1 MGFPGFNVQEARM
14 FVAVRFFKFCRLSFA
29 ALLLSSSGIILA
41 APLVITYPGPASTAD
56 TRANYY
62 VNLLDLALSKTG
74 ADYKLKPYTV
84 IATGSRVL
92 QDLQQGR
99 DIDLTWGPTTAT
111 WEKET
116 LPVRVPL
123 DKGIL
128 GWRLFLVNKSDLP
141 RFAQV
146 HTMEQLKAYSAGLQH
161 DWGDVVILRANGL
174 PVVDASVY
182 ETMFQMLALHRF
194 QYFPRGVGE
203 IEGEAQRF
211 AKLGLVVEPTLALHY
226 PSQTYFF
233 VSPRNKALHDLI
245 ERGLQEA
252 MRDGSFDKLFDKFN
266 GQAMKDAHLDTRTVF
281 ELTVPEQ

>member
-1 MGFPGFNVQEARM
+1 M
-14 FVAVRFFKFCRLSFA
+14 FVAVRFFKFCRLACA
-29 ALLLSSSGIILA
+29 AMLLSSGGICAA

-62 VNLLDLALSKTG
+62 VSLLDLALSKTG
-74 ADYKLKPYTV
+74 VDHKLKPYTV
-84 IATGSRVL
+84 VATGSRVFH
-92 QDLQQGR
+92 DLQQGH
-99 DIDLTWGPTTAT
+99 DIDLTWGPTTET

-146 HTMEQLKAYSAGLQH
+146 HTLEQLQAHSAGLQH
-161 DWGDVVILRANGL
+161 DWGNVAILRANGL

-194 QYFPRGVGE
+194 DYFPRGLGE
-203 IEGEAQRF
+203 INGEAQRF
-211 AKLGLVVEPTLALHY
+211 AKLGLVIEPTLALHY

-233 VSPRNKALHDLI
+233 VSRKNTALHDLI

-252 MRDGSFDKLFDKFN
+252 MRDGSFDKLFDQFN

-281 ELTVPEQ
+281 DLKVPQQ